1 MKKRVIQLALETFQ
15 KRVED
20 LKEIYKQ
27 DPYLDAYA
35 LQKKLI
41 QELIELLKK
50 TPEYLVDVELL
61 RWVQRQE
68 SAGAAASNQAQLKTD
83 LKAID
88 EILQSEN
95 EKQMTLEDFIP
106 NDNMLGE

>member
-1 MKKRVIQLALETFQ
+1 MKKRVIQLTLEKFQ

-20 LKEIYKQ
+20 IKEISKQ

-61 RWVQRQE
+61 RWIQRQE
-68 SAGAAASNQAQLKTD
+68 SAGAAASNQIQLKTD
-83 LKAID
+83 LKALD
-88 EILQSEN
+88 KILQSEN
-95 EKQMTLEDFIP
+95 ERQMTLEDFIP
-106 NDNMLGE
+106 SEVGDRS

>member
-1 MKKRVIQLALETFQ
+1 MKKRVIQLALEKFQ

-20 LKEIYKQ
+20 VKEISKQ
-27 DPYLDAYA
+27 DPYLDAYV

-50 TPEYLVDVELL
+50 TPEYLVDVDLL

-68 SAGAAASNQAQLKTD
+68 SAGAVTSNQAQLKTD
-83 LKAID
+83 LKVLD